1 MVTCTRTLLKKFEK
15 NQDKLNKL
23 DAQYLVGNLKE
34 PIYKKRRNVLRKE
47 FESLKRQYNKC

>member
-1 MVTCTRTLLKKFEK
+1 MVTCTRTLLKKFGK